1 MSKIVVSGSA
11 GFNTDP
17 TERFA
22 TSSTTPSPGA
32 RNTTSSFIRVA
43 FVSASST
50 AIASVRVFT
59 KVSSSSR
66 RHARRYVSE
75 GPSVSIRRKKVRRYV
90 YDEPSSVTVSR
101 RYRSGVAIRSGGST
115 RAGVSVQTVLRHF
128 GNRDGLIDAGVL
140 HAQKSVV
147 EERRTPHGDVTQ
159 AVRVIVNHYEQ
170 RGRSVLLMLAQEPTD
185 ARIARITD
193 EGRAMH
199 RAWVEEVF
207 APLLPTE
214 KVQHSA
220 GVDLLV
226 VATDVYT
233 WKLLRLDRALGRAQ
247 AQQRIERL
255 VRAVLT
261 DLGETGRTHS

>member
-1 MSKIVVSGSA
+1 MRIGIDTNVYSALTGVLMNNRRGYTMTTRARAVEATRASILDAIV
-11 GFNTDP
+11 
-17 TERFA
+17 EL
-22 TSSTTPSPGA
+22 
-32 RNTTSSFIRVA
+32 
-43 FVSASST
+43 ASE
-50 AIASVRVFT
+50 RVFT
-59 KVSSSSR
+59 QI
-66 RHARRYVSE
+66 
-75 GPSVSIRRKKVRRYV
+75 GL
-90 YDEPSSVTVSR
+90 DD
-101 RYRSGVAIRSGGST
+101 VAA

-233 WKLLRLDRALGRAQ
+233 WKLLRLDRGLSRAQ